1 MAIVVKAY
9 KELERW
15 VGDFADNLESGDS
28 FHVLVIIGDPGL
40 LKSTIVQQ
48 VVGAKARWLEGTL
61 SAFDLYC
68 EAYEH
73 RDRLIVIDD
82 VDGLYHDKAA
92 VRLLKCL
99 CQTRK
104 VKTLG
109 WHTAAPQLVQRGVP
123 REYETGSRVC
133 IITNE
138 WKALNK
144 NLGALEDRGIVVLF
158 QPPAHEVHAQARC
171 DDPEVYEFI
180 GQHLDLI
187 ATPSLRQ
194 YAIAVTLKKKDR
206 DWKQY
211 LRETW
216 GMDEKLIAL
225 LKILDDPTVQNRG
238 EVEREWTRQIGSS
251 KPTYYRYVQKLPAS
265 LLEKINGK
273 PKKPKAERKPS
284 SQAKPKTKPK
294 TQADSNTTGEK
305 PGVAKVYVPRRA

>member
-1 MAIVVKAY
+1 
-9 KELERW
+9 
-15 VGDFADNLESGDS
+15 
-28 FHVLVIIGDPGL
+28 
-40 LKSTIVQQ
+40 
-48 VVGAKARWLEGTL
+48 
-61 SAFDLYC
+61 
-68 EAYEH
+68 
-73 RDRLIVIDD
+73 
-82 VDGLYHDKAA
+82 VDELYHDKAA

-123 REYETGSRVC
+123 KEYETRSRVC
-133 IITNE
+133 IIANE

-158 QPPAHEVHAQARC
+158 QPPAHEVHAKARC

-187 ATPSLRQ
+187 ATPSMRQ
-194 YAIAVTLKKKDR
+194 YAIAVTLKKKNR
-206 DWKQY
+206 DWKHH

-225 LKILDDPTVQNRG
+225 LKILDDPTVQERG
-238 EVEREWTRQIGSS
+238 EVEREWTRQTGSS

-265 LLEKINGK
+265 LLEKINEK
-273 PKKPKAERKPS
+273 PKKPKAQHKPS
-284 SQAKPKTKPK
+284 SQAKPKSKSKPK
-294 TQADSNTTGEK
+294 GQADSNTTGEK
-305 PGVAKVYVPRRA
+305 TGVAKVFVPQQA